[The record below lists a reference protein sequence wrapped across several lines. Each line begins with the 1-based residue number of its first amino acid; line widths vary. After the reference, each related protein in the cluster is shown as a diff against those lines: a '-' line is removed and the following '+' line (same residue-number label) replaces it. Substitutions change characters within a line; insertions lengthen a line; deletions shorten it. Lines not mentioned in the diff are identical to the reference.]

1 MQTDEEAGAM
11 ATFHSILFA
20 RPEQRVG
27 VDERDPPEF
36 FKDLNLD
43 QVVRAITAGRQEY
56 RLEPFFYTL
65 LRDAD
70 AIAYRHEILRDLE
83 DRHLR
88 ERVGSFAQH
97 MRAMREHLAQADKL
111 YYKYQQEAWFLEAVR
126 WYCEAVSRL
135 QRDLSG
141 AVVGSRGLRAFR
153 EYLSRYV
160 ESPAFTTLVAEM
172 TKVMEDLSAVT
183 YSLLIRDDR
192 ITVGKYDGEADY
204 AAEVK
209 ATFQKFQRGAPK
221 DYLVEFPACAEM
233 NHIEAAIV
241 DRVALLWPDVFQAL
255 DRFCARHQAYLDQT
269 IAGFD
274 REVQFYVAV
283 LEYVDRFRT
292 AGLSFCYP
300 VVSDRSKEIFAA
312 DTFDVALAGR
322 LVGERAPVVCNDFF
336 LNDPERIFIVTGP
349 NQGGKTT
356 FARMFGQLHYL
367 ASIGCLV
374 PGRAARLFLFDALYT
389 HFEREEDPSSLRG
402 KLEDDLLRIH
412 DILSR
417 ATPNSI
423 VIMNEIFTSTT
434 LEDALVLS
442 RKVLERLIQLDL
454 LAVCVTFV
462 DELASLSPATV
473 SVVSTV
479 SAADPAVRTYKIVRK
494 PADGRAYAV
503 AIAEKYGLTY
513 ERLRQ
518 RVRG

>member
-1 MQTDEEAGAM
+1 
-11 ATFHSILFA
+11 
-20 RPEQRVG
+20 
-27 VDERDPPEF
+27 
-36 FKDLNLD
+36 
-43 QVVRAITAGRQEY
+43 
-56 RLEPFFYTL
+56 
-65 LRDAD
+65 
-70 AIAYRHEILRDLE
+70 
-83 DRHLR
+83 
-88 ERVGSFAQH
+88 
-97 MRAMREHLAQADKL
+97 
-111 YYKYQQEAWFLEAVR
+111 
-126 WYCEAVSRL
+126 
-135 QRDLSG
+135 
-141 AVVGSRGLRAFR
+141 
-153 EYLSRYV
+153 
-160 ESPAFTTLVAEM
+160 
-172 TKVMEDLSAVT
+172 
-183 YSLLIRDDR
+183 
-192 ITVGKYDGEADY
+192 
-204 AAEVK
+204 
-209 ATFQKFQRGAPK
+209 
-221 DYLVEFPACAEM
+221 
-233 NHIEAAIV
+233 
-241 DRVALLWPDVFQAL
+241 
-255 DRFCARHQAYLDQT
+255 
-269 IAGFD
+269 
-274 REVQFYVAV
+274 
-283 LEYVDRFRT
+283 
-292 AGLSFCYP
+292 
-300 VVSDRSKEIFAA
+300 
-312 DTFDVALAGR
+312 
-322 LVGERAPVVCNDFF
+322 
-336 LNDPERIFIVTGP
+336 
-349 NQGGKTT
+349 
-356 FARMFGQLHYL
+356 MFGQLHYL